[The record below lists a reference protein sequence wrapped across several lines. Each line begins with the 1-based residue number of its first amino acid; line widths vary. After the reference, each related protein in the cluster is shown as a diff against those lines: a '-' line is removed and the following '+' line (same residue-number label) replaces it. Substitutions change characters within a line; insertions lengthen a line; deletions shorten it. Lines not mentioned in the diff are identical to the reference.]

1 MLFFILIYFQ
11 AKLIT
16 NLSQKCQKK
25 PTLTL
30 THFGPIQPIFEN
42 NKIFLKIL
50 FLPVFYYQV
59 SSQGYSGVK
68 LSSTSGC
75 YPLMIIFSKISF
87 IKRNVLCH
95 EHRGGQVRGA
105 LFNLF
110 VVKKKSLFCVFCT
123 LPSLSKIIR
132 ASAITFYVK

>member
-1 MLFFILIYFQ
+1 MLFFILNYFQ

-16 NLSQKCQKK
+16 NLSQKCQKNN
-25 PTLTL
+25 TM
-30 THFGPIQPIFEN
+30 THFGPILPIFEK

-68 LSSTSGC
+68 LSSTLGC

-87 IKRNVLCH
+87 VKRNVLCH

-110 VVKKKSLFCVFCT
+110 VVKKMPFLCF
-123 LPSLSKIIR
+123 LYAAL
-132 ASAITFYVK
+132 TF